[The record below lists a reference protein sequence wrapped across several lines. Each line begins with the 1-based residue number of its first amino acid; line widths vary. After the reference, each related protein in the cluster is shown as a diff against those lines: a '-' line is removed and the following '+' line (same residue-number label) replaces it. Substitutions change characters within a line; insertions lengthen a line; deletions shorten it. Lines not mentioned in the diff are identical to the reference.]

1 MFWHDSLE
9 KPAAIRAAP
18 DQAISG
24 VSSDL
29 AIILDCEIYPAP
41 DLNEY

>member
-1 MFWHDSLE
+1 LE
-9 KPAAIRAAP
+9 KAAAIRAAP
-18 DQAISG
+18 DRVISG

-29 AIILDCEIYPAP
+29 AIIFDCEVYPAP